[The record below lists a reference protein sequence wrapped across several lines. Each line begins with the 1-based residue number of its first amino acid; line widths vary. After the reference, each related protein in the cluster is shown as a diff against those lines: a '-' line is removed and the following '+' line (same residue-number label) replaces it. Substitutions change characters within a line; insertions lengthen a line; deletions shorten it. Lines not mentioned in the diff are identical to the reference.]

1 MPAWLTAFDLARTK
15 AAYLKY
21 CIEAVKFFQPDYLV
35 IGIEVNELMHN
46 QPAMWDGYLD
56 LQQQTY
62 SALKALY
69 PNLPVS
75 VSLTGMHLIE
85 GYTDATGSPAK
96 FAQQQQALAQAT
108 AASDLFCLSLHSF
121 ISALLAD
128 QVADTDLLEQ
138 IFSLGPR
145 PVAVCETSYPAQ
157 TFELSG
163 LTWNGDTAKQLQF
176 FTNLFQVAQNHDA
189 EFIINFVIRDY
200 DDLWV
205 ALGSPEDINKM
216 WRDTGFYDEAGN
228 ARPVLNAWL
237 VKLLRARE

>member
-1 MPAWLTAFDLARTK
+1 MQNGLHIGLAAWIHKQRDTASFT
-15 AAYLKY
+15 
-21 CIEAVKFFQPDYLV
+21 V
-35 IGIEVNELMHN
+35 
-46 QPAMWDGYLD
+46 
-56 LQQQTY
+56 
-62 SALKALY
+62 Y

-128 QVADTDLLEQ
+128 QVADMDLLDQ
-138 IFSLGPR
+138 IFSLGAR

-163 LTWNGDTAKQLQF
+163 LTWNGRSYGLPDCRGRGWAAPTC
-176 FTNLFQVAQNHDA
+176 
-189 EFIINFVIRDY
+189 
-200 DDLWV
+200 
-205 ALGSPEDINKM
+205 ALPICPARTSMGRTWPEPSWKG
-216 WRDTGFYDEAGN
+216 RTCS
-228 ARPVLNAWL
+228 RPT
-237 VKLLRARE
+237 